1 MLNSATTAFIA
12 YTAIVLLLLGTG
24 YLGWLL
30 VLIAEHGRVRRSKL
44 RINDGSVTAK
54 EFIRLLDQAHD
65 VMIVHDDGGK
75 KADSIYDSR
84 EIIDRVRKKL
94 DESANFQIRC
104 LFNHDDPDLLFRKA
118 ALDLPQVEI
127 RVRKSDAVR
136 AGKGLRSHYKV
147 IDNGSQAY
155 LSWHHTG
162 SPRRFY
168 RTVDCSRVLRLVRK
182 RVVRRALGGVLRH
195 FALEYEKA
203 EAIA

>member
-1 MLNSATTAFIA
+1 MLDSATTTFIA
-12 YTAIVLLLLGTG
+12 YAAVVILLLGTG
-24 YLGWLL
+24 YLGWMLF
-30 VLIAEHGRVRRSKL
+30 LIAEHGRVKRSKL
-44 RINDGSVTAK
+44 RINDGTVTK
-54 EFIRLLDQAHD
+54 EEFIRLLDQAHD
-65 VMIVHDDGGK
+65 VMIVHDDGDK
-75 KADSIYDSR
+75 IADSIYDSR

-94 DESANFQIRC
+94 EESANFQIRC
-104 LFNHDDPDLLFRKA
+104 LFNYDNPDLLFRKA
-118 ALDLPQVEI
+118 AIDLPQVEI

-136 AGKGLRSHYKV
+136 AEKGLRSHYKV
-147 IDNGSQAY
+147 IDNGRQAY

-162 SPRRFY
+162 SPQRFY